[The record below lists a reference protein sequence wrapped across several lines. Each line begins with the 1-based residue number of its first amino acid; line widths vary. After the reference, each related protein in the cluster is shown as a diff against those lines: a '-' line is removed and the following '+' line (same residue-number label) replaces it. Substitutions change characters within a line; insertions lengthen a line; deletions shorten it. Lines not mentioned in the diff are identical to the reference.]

1 VSGSTSSTDYHA
13 NGSHYSAV
21 RRESSYAPYPMPA
34 SRVTNT
40 HQPQHQ
46 YSSPATSYP
55 SSAPPYPAS
64 SGFPFQS
71 PTPVPA
77 GHAQGPNSAPPL
89 PPALAP
95 YASSTLAPFGDSHEP
110 NHGTE
115 RSKSPAADFA
125 YAPQ

>member
-1 VSGSTSSTDYHA
+1 VSGSTSSDYA
-13 NGSHYSAV
+13 NGSHYST

-40 HQPQHQ
+40 HHQPQHQ
-46 YSSPATSYP
+46 YSSPATSFP
-55 SSAPPYPAS
+55 SSAPPYSAAS
-64 SGFPFQS
+64 AYPFQS

-77 GHAQGPNSAPPL
+77 GQAQGPNSAPPL

-115 RSKSPAADFA
+115 RTKSPVADFA